1 MPPKATTRGESS
13 DEGDSAS
20 RTDLQNLSMPR
31 HTRRKLAELSVVRA
45 AEEDASDDEEA
56 AINAPNGG
64 MIPRDAPTFSGTC
77 WSPSDLVFRPE
88 WHLSQ
93 RPRAGM
99 ADGKP
104 FRTSWSLVEVQR
116 AFKAIRADEE
126 AMEIWSQTGL
136 ADFWRTMGGSSRRT
150 GIKPRL
156 WALSERWWDTT
167 NTFHMAWGEI
177 TITPFEFA
185 KITGLPFSER
195 NVTFDPELTWRSA
208 AARDLLGPVV
218 DLSDDDAHASVTV
231 IVEAIC
237 GVGVSAEQRVRL
249 FLLALVSRVMVPSR
263 NSRVH
268 IRFLSVLRDLRA
280 VSSYN
285 WGGLAYRI
293 LLMHP
298 TL

>member
-1 MPPKATTRGESS
+1 
-13 DEGDSAS
+13 
-20 RTDLQNLSMPR
+20 
-31 HTRRKLAELSVVRA
+31 
-45 AEEDASDDEEA
+45 
-56 AINAPNGG
+56 
-64 MIPRDAPTFSGTC
+64 
-77 WSPSDLVFRPE
+77 
-88 WHLSQ
+88 
-93 RPRAGM
+93 
-99 ADGKP
+99 
-104 FRTSWSLVEVQR
+104 
-116 AFKAIRADEE
+116 
-126 AMEIWSQTGL
+126 
-136 ADFWRTMGGSSRRT
+136 
-150 GIKPRL
+150 
-156 WALSERWWDTT
+156 
-167 NTFHMAWGEI
+167 MAWGEI

-185 KITGLPFSER
+185 MITGLPFSER

-285 WGGLAYRI
+285 WGGLAYSH
-293 LLMHP
+293 LLYEMKWASRTAVGSDP
-298 TL
+298 SMAALWSVLEVLKTPCTLYFVLVCLYLNLTDVLFVP